1 MRGAKKLNE
10 YLIIGNNIWQS
21 VNNLLSIIK
30 KHITIVKLQCAYQ
43 NLYRLNYLFFNF
55 SLTLKMSSSTN

>member
-43 NLYRLNYLFFNF
+43 NFVSFKLFVFQFF
-55 SLTLKMSSSTN
+55 SNS